1 MKKSKS
7 QVPVTKILKD
17 LRSKTDPSQQAT
29 IVEYYRQ
36 QARNL
41 AAKQVNKKYN
51 GIVDLTQI
59 ANDALLASLNQIKK
73 QDFPDRDRFEKTLKA
88 IIKRRS
94 ISAIRITKAKKRPES
109 RPRAED
115 YDPSQKT
122 DSQLDPAAMAT
133 ANELAALSLKFL
145 LATYDDPQRTLILLG
160 FFLNYAPNAIR
171 DVLLDQYPLEGLSLS
186 NIRLILQS
194 FESQLRQ
201 HFQQLGSPKNAPKKT
216 PPKKPKKKKS

>member
-7 QVPVTKILKD
+7 PVPVTKILKD
-17 LRSKTDPSQQAT
+17 LRSNTDPSQQAT

-36 QARNL
+36 QARHL

-73 QDFPDRDRFEKTLKA
+73 QDFPDRDNFEKTLKT

-94 ISAIRITKAKKRPES
+94 ISAIRKTKAKKRPES

-115 YDPSQKT
+115 YDPSQET
-122 DSQLDPAAMAT
+122 DSHLDPAAMAT

-145 LATYDDPQRTLILLG
+145 LATYEDPQRTLILLG

-171 DVLLDQYPLEGLSLS
+171 DVLLDQYPAGGLSLS
-186 NIRLILQS
+186 NIRLILQN
-194 FESQLRQ
+194 FESQLRH
-201 HFQQLGSPKNAPKKT
+201 HFQQLGPLKNAPKKT